1 MDWRGQSLRDVIEQ
15 PERWAVGLCAVLVAV
30 LVGTEASGLISA
42 LRTPAPTPQAVGNS
56 TSTATDHVGRI
67 AGANLFGAAPVSA
80 GNDRGLPETQLQL
93 TLRGVF
99 TAEDPA
105 LASAIIE
112 TADGKMQIVKSGGG
126 LGGDASL
133 HAVYANRV
141 VIARGGVMENL
152 YFPTTAA
159 AGLPAL
165 PAAVDAPPAA
175 TGAGGT
181 EEEERKANILR
192 RLEELRARGALSQ

>member
-15 PERWAVGLCAVLVAV
+15 PERWVVGLCALLAVA
-30 LVGTEASGLISA
+30 LIGTEATGLIGA
-42 LRTPAPTPQAVGNS
+42 LRTPTPMAQTDGSPA
-56 TSTATDHVGRI
+56 STAADYVGRI
-67 AGANLFGAAPVSA
+67 AGANLFGAAPISA
-80 GNDRGLPETQLQL
+80 LNDRGLPETQLQL

-126 LGGDASL
+126 LGGDAAL

-159 AGLPAL
+159 AGLIAAPAT
-165 PAAVDAPPAA
+165 VDTPPAA
-175 TGAGGT
+175 AGADST
-181 EEEERKANILR
+181 EEEERKANIMR

>member
-15 PERWAVGLCAVLVAV
+15 PERWAVGLCALLMAV
-30 LVGTEASGLISA
+30 LVGTEASGLIKA
-42 LRTPAPTPQAVGNS
+42 LRAPAPLSQTVGNS
-56 TSTATDHVGRI
+56 ASTSGDHVGRI
-67 AGANLFGAAPVSA
+67 AGANLFGTAPVSA
-80 GNDRGLPETQLQL
+80 GNGSLPETQLQL

-126 LGGDASL
+126 LGNDATL
-133 HAVYANRV
+133 HTVYANRV

-159 AGLPAL
+159 AGLTP
-165 PAAVDAPPAA
+165 PPVAVEAPPTA